1 MNHELETFLIAYLS
15 GSATMLLILFP
26 IWVRYDRNVNIKH
39 LKDTAEAFD
48 RGYDQARK
56 QSELRPYSVFANTN
70 PLP

>member
-1 MNHELETFLIAYLS
+1 MNPELETFLIAYLS

-26 IWVRYDRNVNIKH
+26 IWVRYDRNVNIKR

-48 RGYDQARK
+48 RGYDLARK
-56 QSELRPYSVFANTN
+56 QSELRPYSVLANTN